1 MQYYVYI
8 PNGNQSGYILVA
20 STRYKDDAEAVM
32 NTYSTAYISH
42 NGDVIAHVGD
52 IPELAK

>member
-52 IPELAK
+52 IPELGK